1 LFLQDHDNPVRFRNI
16 WIRPLDELAFV
27 YDPNVDDQPA
37 EESVIRENKSVRMLK
52 DVSYLGADRSEKL
65 DFYLPEDGGKS
76 RRPAVL
82 IVHGGGWH
90 GGDKAAAREQNIGNT
105 LAGAGYVCA
114 SINYRLSVKSDALAT
129 RLRDVWPH
137 NLHDCKRAVQFL
149 RTHAEEYRIDSSHIG
164 AIGGSAGGHLVA
176 MLAFTDDSDGLEP
189 AGPYKALSSR
199 VQAVVPMYGVHDVV
213 RRALARGSV
222 LSEFDAELCRQASP
236 VTYITAD
243 DPPALI
249 LHGTADSIVS
259 VKQSTLL
266 HARLKSSYVPAGLIV
281 LEGAPHSFHLQPEQ
295 RDLRKKV
302 ISFFDQHLK
311 K

>member
-1 LFLQDHDNPVRFRNI
+1 
-16 WIRPLDELAFV
+16 
-27 YDPNVDDQPA
+27 
-37 EESVIRENKSVRMLK
+37 
-52 DVSYLGADRSEKL
+52 
-65 DFYLPEDGGKS
+65 
-76 RRPAVL
+76 
-82 IVHGGGWH
+82 
-90 GGDKAAAREQNIGNT
+90 
-105 LAGAGYVCA
+105 
-114 SINYRLSVKSDALAT
+114 
-129 RLRDVWPH
+129 
-137 NLHDCKRAVQFL
+137 
-149 RTHAEEYRIDSSHIG
+149 
-164 AIGGSAGGHLVA
+164 

-189 AGPYKALSSR
+189 AGPYKSLSSR

-213 RRALARGSV
+213 RRAYARGSE

-249 LHGTADSIVS
+249 LHGTADSTVS

-266 HARLKSSYVPAGLIV
+266 HARLKSSYVPASLIV